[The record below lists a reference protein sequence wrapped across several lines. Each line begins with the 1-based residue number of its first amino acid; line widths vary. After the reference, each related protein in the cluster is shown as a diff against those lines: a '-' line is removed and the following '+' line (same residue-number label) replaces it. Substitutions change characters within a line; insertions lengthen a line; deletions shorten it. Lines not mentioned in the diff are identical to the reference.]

1 MSKQAFSNFF
11 TEMFV
16 KSCKILRDRLLLGA
30 VIDSAVAA
38 SRFLIASGLNIP
50 SILNGTILK
59 SMTDRQFG
67 YDRIVIM

>member
-1 MSKQAFSNFF
+1 
-11 TEMFV
+11 
-16 KSCKILRDRLLLGA
+16 